1 MRKFFLISLCIF
13 ATTGCTTIAKTTTT
27 AATTAVGAVA
37 AGPVGAVVGAV
48 AGDLGG
54 EIIVEPI
61 LEFNEKKEVVE
72 EKVDSIWELLARLGE
87 QAAWLI
93 GAVILLPMLI
103 PLLVGYIIPSPR
115 ERSRSR

>member
-13 ATTGCTTIAKTTTT
+13 ATSGCTTIAKTSTT
-27 AATTAVGAVA
+27 AASTAVGAVA
-37 AGPVGAVVGAV
+37 AGPVGAVAGAV
-48 AGDLGG
+48 VGDLAG

-61 LEFNEKKEVVE
+61 LELNKKKVVVE
-72 EKVDSIWELLARLGE
+72 QKVDSIWELLARLGE

-93 GAVILLPMLI
+93 GAIILLPMLI

-115 ERSRSR
+115 EKRRK

>member
-1 MRKFFLISLCIF
+1 MKKLFLISLCIF
-13 ATTGCTTIAKTTTT
+13 ATTGCTTIAKTSTT
-27 AATTAVGAVA
+27 AASTAVGAVA

-48 AGDLGG
+48 VGDLAG

-61 LEFNEKKEVVE
+61 LEFNKKKVVVE
-72 EKVDSIWELLARLGE
+72 QKVDSIWGLLARLGE

-93 GAVILLPMLI
+93 GAIILLPMLI

-115 ERSRSR
+115 EKRRK